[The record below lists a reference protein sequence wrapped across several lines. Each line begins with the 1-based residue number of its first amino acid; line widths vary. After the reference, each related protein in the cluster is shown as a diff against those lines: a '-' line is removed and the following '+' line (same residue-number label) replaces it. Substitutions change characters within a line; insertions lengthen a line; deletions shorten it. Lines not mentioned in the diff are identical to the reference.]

1 MVSYK
6 DDREFT
12 NNVHKLL
19 AIPKIYNLLWWQEV
33 DINPKEL
40 EYIDINHWIDYVFKK
55 DDEIKTIQE
64 RFRYSEYSTYTDFTI
79 RYRRD
84 NNFNNDRHESEY
96 YKMKA
101 DYFVYWIIN
110 QSKNIKDFQ
119 ATEFIK
125 YAIVDLK
132 KVYEKINNWLIEIRP
147 TLNWYKCIIENWK
160 IICPVNQNKDWSSS
174 FFPIDIKMILYLW
187 KNENIVLFQKWII

>member
-132 KVYEKINNWLIEIRP
+132 KVYEKINNWL
-147 TLNWYKCIIENWK
+147 
-160 IICPVNQNKDWSSS
+160 
-174 FFPIDIKMILYLW
+174 
-187 KNENIVLFQKWII
+187 